1 MLAALK
7 GLALSKRLQDILFID
22 MFPQET
28 SNIREENFEKGLQK
42 IGAGNG
48 PKVES
53 MEEIWD
59 DKIMF
64 L

>member
-7 GLALSKRLQDILFID
+7 GLALSKRLQDNLFID

-28 SNIREENFEKGLQK
+28 SNIREEIFEKGLQK

-48 PKVES
+48 SKGREHGRN
-53 MEEIWD
+53 
-59 DKIMF
+59 
-64 L
+64 